1 MRQIETFRHLDALET
16 IANNHIIPFLADV
29 AKALVTLAVL
39 ATKGLIKLSY
49 LAVIFATNRVVANNR
64 EQDIKGE
71 TANPDETL
79 ESKAI
84 NYPVSI
90 PMSEDSGNTIDSD
103 VEEAEPQPSEL
114 TAVSIYNPLANCL
127 EDFIAA
133 GLRDSLAKNFLDS
146 VSYKLPR
153 NKKVKSKTHIR
164 HGNIGILK
172 EHYPLVFSTGIL
184 D

>member
-1 MRQIETFRHLDALET
+1 MRQAEIFGHLDALET
-16 IANNHIIPFLADV
+16 IANDHIIPFLANV

-49 LAVIFATNRVVANNR
+49 LAAIFATNRVATHNR
-64 EQDIKGE
+64 EQDINYE
-71 TANPDETL
+71 TTNLNQTV
-79 ESKAI
+79 ESKAT
-84 NYPVSI
+84 NNSVSI
-90 PMSEDSGNTIDSD
+90 SISKDSD
-103 VEEAEPQPSEL
+103 DTVVSEVEEQQEQLLEV
-114 TAVSIYNPLANCL
+114 TAINIYNPRADYL

-133 GLRDSLAKNFLDS
+133 GLKDTLAKNFLNT

-153 NKKVKSKTHIR
+153 NRKVKSKTHIR

-172 EHYPLVFSTGIL
+172 QHYPIVLSTGIL

>member
-1 MRQIETFRHLDALET
+1 MRQIEIFRHLDALET

-39 ATKGLIKLSY
+39 AAKGLIKLSY
-49 LAVIFATNRVVANNR
+49 LAAIFATNRIVANKQSTEVTDTN
-64 EQDIKGE
+64 QE
-71 TANPDETL
+71 TDAP
-79 ESKAI
+79 I
-84 NYPVSI
+84 SI
-90 PMSEDSGNTIDSD
+90 PISKDSDSTIDSE
-103 VEEAEPQPSEL
+103 VEEPEQQPSER
-114 TAVSIYNPLANCL
+114 TAISIYNPRANCL

-172 EHYPLVFSTGIL
+172 EHYQLVLSTGIL
-184 D
+184 S

>member
-1 MRQIETFRHLDALET
+1 MRQTELFRHLDALET

-39 ATKGLIKLSY
+39 TTKGLIKLSY
-49 LAVIFATNRVVANNR
+49 LAAIFATNRVIANKQSTDTTDTDR
-64 EQDIKGE
+64 ETD
-71 TANPDETL
+71 A
-79 ESKAI
+79 
-84 NYPVSI
+84 PVSI
-90 PMSEDSGNTIDSD
+90 SISEDSGNTVDAE
-103 VEEAEPQPSEL
+103 VEEAEPQQSEL
-114 TAVSIYNPLANCL
+114 TAINIYNPRANYL
-127 EDFIAA
+127 DDFIAA
-133 GLRDSLAKNFLDS
+133 GLKDTLANNFLDT

-172 EHYPLVFSTGIL
+172 EHYPLVLSTGIL

>member
-1 MRQIETFRHLDALET
+1 MRQAEIFGHLDALET
-16 IANNHIIPFLADV
+16 IANDHIIPFLANV
-29 AKALVTLAVL
+29 AKALVTLAIL
-39 ATKGLIKLSY
+39 GTKGLIKLSY
-49 LAVIFATNRVVANNR
+49 LAAIFATNRVTTNNR
-64 EQDIKGE
+64 EQDINHE
-71 TANPDETL
+71 TTNPDEAVSSEAT
-79 ESKAI
+79 

-90 PMSEDSGNTIDSD
+90 SISKDSD
-103 VEEAEPQPSEL
+103 DTVVSEVEEQQEQLLEV
-114 TAVSIYNPLANCL
+114 TAINIYNPRADYL

-133 GLRDSLAKNFLDS
+133 GLKDTLAKNFLNS

-172 EHYPLVFSTGIL
+172 EHYPLILSTGIL

>member
-1 MRQIETFRHLDALET
+1 MRQAEIFGHLDALET
-16 IANNHIIPFLADV
+16 IANQHLIPFLANV
-29 AKALVTLAVL
+29 AKALVTLAIL

-49 LAVIFATNRVVANNR
+49 LAAIFATNRVVANKQSTDTTDTDR
-64 EQDIKGE
+64 EIDV
-71 TANPDETL
+71 
-79 ESKAI
+79 
-84 NYPVSI
+84 PVNISI
-90 PMSEDSGNTIDSD
+90 SEDSDDTVISE
-103 VEEAEPQPSEL
+103 VEEAEQPSSKV
-114 TAVSIYNPLANCL
+114 TAINIYNPRADYL

-133 GLRDSLAKNFLDS
+133 GLRDTLAKNFLNS

-172 EHYPLVFSTGIL
+172 EYYPFVLSTEIL

>member
-1 MRQIETFRHLDALET
+1 MRTKIMIQAEIFGHLDALET

-29 AKALVTLAVL
+29 AKALVTLVIL
-39 ATKGLIKLSY
+39 GTKGLIKLSY
-49 LAVIFATNRVVANNR
+49 LAAIFATNRVVANKQSTDTTDTDR
-64 EQDIKGE
+64 EIDV
-71 TANPDETL
+71 
-79 ESKAI
+79 
-84 NYPVSI
+84 PVNI
-90 PMSEDSGNTIDSD
+90 PISGDSNDTVISE
-103 VEEAEPQPSEL
+103 VEEAEQPPSKV
-114 TAVSIYNPLANCL
+114 TAINIYNPRADYL

-133 GLRDSLAKNFLDS
+133 GLRDTLAKNFLNS

-172 EHYPLVFSTGIL
+172 EHYPLVLSTGIL

>member
-1 MRQIETFRHLDALET
+1 MRQAEIFGHLDALET

-29 AKALVTLAVL
+29 AKALVTLVIL
-39 ATKGLIKLSY
+39 GTKGLIKLSY
-49 LAVIFATNRVVANNR
+49 LAALFATNRVVANNR

-90 PMSEDSGNTIDSD
+90 PISEDSGNTIDSE
-103 VEEAEPQPSEL
+103 VEEAEPQTSEL
-114 TAVSIYNPLANCL
+114 TAITILKPRANYL
-127 EDFIAA
+127 ENFIAA
-133 GLRDSLAKNFLDS
+133 GLRDTLAKNFLNT

-172 EHYPLVFSTGIL
+172 EHYSLVLSTGIL
-184 D
+184 N

>member
-1 MRQIETFRHLDALET
+1 MRQAEIFGHLDALET
-16 IANNHIIPFLADV
+16 IANDHIIPFLANV
-29 AKALVTLAVL
+29 AKALVTLVIL

-49 LAVIFATNRVVANNR
+49 LAAIFATNRVVANKQSTDTTDTDR
-64 EQDIKGE
+64 EIDV
-71 TANPDETL
+71 
-79 ESKAI
+79 
-84 NYPVSI
+84 PVNI
-90 PMSEDSGNTIDSD
+90 PISEDSNDTVISE
-103 VEEAEPQPSEL
+103 VEEAEQLPSRV
-114 TAVSIYNPLANCL
+114 TAINIYNPRANYL

-172 EHYPLVFSTGIL
+172 EHYPLVLSTGIL